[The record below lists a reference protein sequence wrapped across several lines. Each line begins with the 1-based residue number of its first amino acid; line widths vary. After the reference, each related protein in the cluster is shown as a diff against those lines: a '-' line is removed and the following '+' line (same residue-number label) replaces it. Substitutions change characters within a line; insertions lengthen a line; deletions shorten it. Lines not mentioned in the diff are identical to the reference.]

1 MGLTSVGSGSLV
13 ILSMLYFIR
22 MPTRQIVGTNL
33 TVALIM
39 AIPASLTHLAASG
52 VHLPRLL
59 LLLVGSLFG
68 TIMGSKATLV
78 IPDRLLKFLIAGLIL
93 LSAVAT
99 VLKAW

>member
-1 MGLTSVGSGSLV
+1 MVILTIFQFLVGALMGLTSVGSGSLV

-22 MPTRQIVGTNL
+22 MPTRQIVGSNL

-52 VHLPRLL
+52 VDLPRLL

-68 TIMGSKATLV
+68 TIMGSK
-78 IPDRLLKFLIAGLIL
+78 PPW
-93 LSAVAT
+93 LSRTASSSS
-99 VLKAW
+99 